1 MRVVHTSLARVA
13 RIAALAIVWISL
25 GHWTP
30 PLQAQNPPFDL
41 LIKNGHVID
50 ARNGV
55 DAVMDVAIAAG
66 KIAQVAANIPID
78 RARTVAD
85 ATGLYVTPG
94 LIDIHAHVFWGH
106 DAESQYSDGYSA
118 VQPDSYSFRSGQ
130 TTLVDVGGAGW
141 RSFPRFK
148 EQVIDRSR
156 TRVLSFLNIV
166 GSGMRGGPV
175 EQNLSDMDAN
185 LTAIRARQHK
195 DLVVGIKVAHYSGP
209 EWDPVTRAV
218 QAGREAEIPVM
229 VDFGGHT
236 PPLSLEDLLLKHL
249 RPGDI
254 FTHTY
259 AHVGGRTPI
268 VDEQGRLRP
277 YVLQARKRG
286 IIFDAGH
293 GGGSF
298 LFRQAVPA
306 TKQGFY
312 PDVIRTG
319 PAHRQHEQRHEGHPQ
334 RDVEASQFRDADEGC
349 HQGEHGQSRRG
360 HQADGSRAP
369 RRRRRSGYRRAARGA
384 GEVRIHR
391 QRRQQDAGRSQARM
405 RADGEG
411 RTSHVGFERDV
422 APDVGHGAPAEVD
435 PRRACARPSGGRGQG
450 DQRPRLRSRASA
462 RTRAASIRTVHGNTW
477 QSTPGC

>member
-1 MRVVHTSLARVA
+1 MMPAYATLARVG
-13 RIAALAIVWISL
+13 IAGVAVIWFAI
-25 GHWTP
+25 GHAP
-30 PLQAQNPPFDL
+30 EPLRAQNPPFDL
-41 LIKNGHVID
+41 LIKSGHVID
-50 ARNGV
+50 PRNGV
-55 DAVMDVAIAAG
+55 DAVMDVAITAG
-66 KIAQVAANIPID
+66 KIAQVAANIPAD
-78 RARTVAD
+78 RARAVAD

-106 DAESQYSDGYSA
+106 DEESQYSDGYSA
-118 VQPDSYSFRSGQ
+118 VQPDSHSFRAGQ

-175 EQNLSDMDAN
+175 EQNLSDMDAR
-185 LTAIRARQHK
+185 LTAVRAREHK
-195 DLVVGIKVAHYSGP
+195 NLVVGIKVAHYSGP

-254 FTHTY
+254 LTHTY
-259 AHVGGRTPI
+259 AHVAGRTPI
-268 VDEQGRLRP
+268 VDEQSRLRP
-277 YVLQARKRG
+277 FVLQARKRG

-298 LFRQAVPA
+298 LFSQAVPA

-312 PDVIRTG
+312 PDVISTDLHIGSMNSGMKDILNTMSKFLNLGMRLQDVVKANTSKAAEVIKRG
-319 PAHRQHEQRHEGHPQ
+319 DLGHLG
-334 RDVEASQFRDADEGC
+334 VGAEA
-349 HQGEHGQSRRG
+349 
-360 HQADGSRAP
+360 
-369 RRRRRSGYRRAARGA
+369 
-384 GEVRIHR
+384 
-391 QRRQQDAGRSQARM
+391 
-405 RADGEG
+405 
-411 RTSHVGFERDV
+411 DV
-422 APDVGHGAPAEVD
+422 AVLRVLQGNFGFID
-435 PRRACARPSGGRGQG
+435 SGGGKMPGDRKLECELTVKAGQVVWDLNG
-450 DQRPRLRSRASA
+450 ISRPLWSA
-462 RTRAASIRTVHGNTW
+462 LPRPP
-477 QSTPGC
+477 Q